1 MSENTPGGREEIPL
15 AGPQSENLSPRL
27 VYSPPEYR
35 GRCDGPVKYV
45 LLANPI
51 GVFGCLWASDE
62 EGAVGLHMNKEQGD
76 VASNKSYAFWLR
88 QHRAAYER
96 GLSPTEFLA
105 EAQAKRNGA
114 WPYPGAVLPGEWGE
128 AQSLD
133 ELPEKIVT
141 PSIDEPDQRYLFSR
155 HFPEYERGKGFVAR
169 VTNQMR
175 RTAEQAKPAAGE
187 RLWFAVDQHFPLYD
201 RRKIPVSGYIGL
213 WRIRPDGSMSEFEAN
228 PKWKVTAKG
237 MGFDPSVNDV
247 ELEYQRLRVAKT
259 TAAKFLEVLRGA
271 EVCYPLTEEGRP
283 LWLQNAGDG
292 KYPHLLEIATREDYA
307 PKDWPGIGRATVEEL
322 TRHAAPSSWVRMN
335 RGYRLGVTLPVRDIG
350 VNAFG

>member
-1 MSENTPGGREEIPL
+1 MSENTPGGNEETPL
-15 AGPQSENLSPRL
+15 VRPQSEPLSPRL
-27 VYSPPEYR
+27 VYSPPDYPSR
-35 GRCDGPVKYV
+35 YDGPVTYV

-62 EGAVGLHMNKEQGD
+62 EGAAGIYINREQGD
-76 VASNKSYAFWLR
+76 DASNKSYSFWLGR
-88 QHRAAYER
+88 RRAAYER
-96 GLSPTEFLA
+96 GLKPTEFLA
-105 EAQAKRNGA
+105 EAQTKLFGA
-114 WPYPGAVLPGEWGE
+114 WPYPGAVLRGEWGE
-128 AQSLD
+128 AQSPA
-133 ELPEKIVT
+133 ELPEKVVT
-141 PSIDEPDQRYLFSR
+141 PSIDEPDRRSLFSR
-155 HFPEYERGKGFVAR
+155 HFPRYERDKGFV
-169 VTNQMR
+169 VHPSDQMR
-175 RTAEQAKPAAGE
+175 RTAEQAKPAEGE

-201 RRKIPVSGYIGL
+201 RRKIPVTGYIGL

-247 ELEYQRLRVAKT
+247 ELEYQRLRVART
-259 TAAKFLEVLRGA
+259 TAAKFLEVLRVA
-271 EVCYPLTEEGRP
+271 EVCYPLTAEGRP

-307 PKDWPGIGRATVEEL
+307 PKDWPGVGRATVEEL
-322 TRHAAPSSWVRMN
+322 IRHAAPSSWVRMN